1 MPFRNIIENN
11 DIRFIIRNN
20 KGEKINIIDDVECN
34 NINKSYNNADDVPHK
49 YIIQNLE
56 NVQPA
61 KTQTSLYIISLWNTV
76 IDDIVYNIIVKLN
89 NQIIINDW
97 VYEESNYF
105 MYNIN
110 YNPYLTTKKQ
120 DDAVLEVLINKYN
133 SNCIIKCTPCVNN
146 RYYNIIYSFI
156 KPKLSMLT
164 TFTTQEFKTTD
175 STSQE
180 TQEFKTTDSTSQ
192 ETQEFKTTDSTSQD
206 VIIDIREYKHE
217 YTDEDTNV
225 EDVNVEDVNF
235 EDVNFEDVNVEDVN
249 VEDVNVEDVNVEDV
263 NVGDANY
270 DDANFGDD
278 FEKIDI
284 TSLGDILDNSTD
296 INAAADKVN
305 SLLDKIDIKNLDSTY
320 INKLEYAS
328 ELP

>member
-1 MPFRNIIENN
+1 
-11 DIRFIIRNN
+11 
-20 KGEKINIIDDVECN
+20 
-34 NINKSYNNADDVPHK
+34 
-49 YIIQNLE
+49 
-56 NVQPA
+56 
-61 KTQTSLYIISLWNTV
+61 
-76 IDDIVYNIIVKLN
+76 
-89 NQIIINDW
+89 
-97 VYEESNYF
+97 
-105 MYNIN
+105 
-110 YNPYLTTKKQ
+110 
-120 DDAVLEVLINKYN
+120 
-133 SNCIIKCTPCVNN
+133 
-146 RYYNIIYSFI
+146 
-156 KPKLSMLT
+156 MLT

-175 STSQE
+175 STTQE

-284 TSLGDILDNSTD
+284 TSLGYMLDNSTD